1 MVNLTSPFRFITLL
15 QYNLAKA
22 TRPSL
27 ILPSTSLIAPRH
39 SLSLHLQPFQ
49 TILQMSTSYLP
60 AGWTPERLRGA
71 TPADFASLSP
81 EVIIPSHRVDRDRIG
96 LPSPGPP
103 HLLLAGKSWRAANK
117 AAGIRAR
124 KPKYQ

>member
-1 MVNLTSPFRFITLL
+1 MINLISPFRFVNLL
-15 QYNLAKA
+15 QYSLAKA
-22 TRPSL
+22 TRPSI

-39 SLSLHLQPFQ
+39 TLSLHLHPFQ
-49 TILQMSTSYLP
+49 ATFQMSTSYLP
-60 AGWTPERLRGA
+60 AGWTSERLRDA

-81 EVIIPSHRVDRDRIG
+81 EVIIPSYQVNEDRIG
-96 LPSPGPP
+96 RPSPSPP
-103 HLLLAGKSWRAANK
+103 HLLLAGETWRAANK

>member
-1 MVNLTSPFRFITLL
+1 MINLISPFRFVHLL
-15 QYNLAKA
+15 PYKLAKA

-27 ILPSTSLIAPRH
+27 ILPSSSLIAPHRT
-39 SLSLHLQPFQ
+39 LSLHLQPSQAIF
-49 TILQMSTSYLP
+49 QMSHSYLP

-81 EVIIPSHRVDRDRIG
+81 EVIIPSHQVDKDRIG

-103 HLLLAGKSWRAANK
+103 HLLLSGETWRAANK